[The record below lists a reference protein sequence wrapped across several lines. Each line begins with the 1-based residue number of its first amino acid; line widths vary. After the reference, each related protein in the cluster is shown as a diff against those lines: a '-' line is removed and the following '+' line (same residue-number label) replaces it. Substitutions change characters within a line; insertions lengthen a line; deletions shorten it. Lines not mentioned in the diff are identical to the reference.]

1 MARKTAE
8 AKASKYSG
16 LDTWNKKGEIKEG
29 DTLEGYYIDREEF
42 NTKFGDMVVYI
53 IEKNDGQLIKVT
65 GQADIKSKFESVPR
79 GARVWI
85 EFKGLTETKNG
96 AMKTYQIDYDDEDIK
111 ADVADNSEVKA
122 EDIPF

>member
-42 NTKFGDMVVYI
+42 NTKFGDMVVFI
-53 IEKNDGQLIKVT
+53 IEKNDGQPIKVT
-65 GQADIKSKFESVPR
+65 GQADIKGKFEDIPR
-79 GARVWI
+79 GAHVWI

-111 ADVADNSEVKA
+111 DVVVNSEVKA

>member
-42 NTKFGDMVVYI
+42 NTKFGDMVVFI

-65 GQADIKSKFESVPR
+65 GQADIKGKFEDIPR
-79 GARVWI
+79 GAHVWI

-111 ADVADNSEVKA
+111 DVVVNSEVKA

>member
-16 LDTWNKKGEIKEG
+16 LETWNKKGEIKEG

-42 NTKFGDMVVYI
+42 NTKFGDMVVFI
-53 IEKNDGQLIKVT
+53 IEKNDGQPIKVT
-65 GQADIKSKFESVPR
+65 GQADIKGKFEDIPR

-111 ADVADNSEVKA
+111 DVVVNSEVKA

>member
-1 MARKTAE
+1 MARKSAE

-42 NTKFGDMVVYI
+42 NTKFGDMVVFI
-53 IEKNDGQLIKVT
+53 IEKNDGQPIKVT
-65 GQADIKSKFESVPR
+65 GQADIKGKFEDIPR

-111 ADVADNSEVKA
+111 DVVVNSEVKA

>member
-8 AKASKYSG
+8 SKASKYSG
-16 LDTWNKKGEIKEG
+16 LDTWNKRGEIKEG

-42 NTKFGDMVVYI
+42 NTKFGDMLVFI

-65 GQADIKSKFESVPR
+65 GQSDIKGKFKDIPR
-79 GARVWI
+79 GAHVWI
-85 EFKGLTETKNG
+85 KFKGLTETKNG

-111 ADVADNSEVKA
+111 DVVVNSEVKA
-122 EDIPF
+122 

>member
-29 DTLEGYYIDREEF
+29 DTLEGYYVDREEF

-65 GQADIKSKFESVPR
+65 GQTDIKSKFESVPA
-79 GARVWI
+79 GAHVWI

-111 ADVADNSEVKA
+111 ADVVAEVKA
-122 EDIPF
+122 